1 MKREGVTMVLRVAA
15 ARLRRLH
22 DAETAWAATTCDCH
36 ERTFLCTAWPFLC
49 SHTNPQ
55 HRGFPFFSA
64 LATLQFNSKAPNKW
78 LFTAWWL
85 PMMAHQT
92 SHASQWFRTEL
103 VCQTTTTTTT
113 TTMRQQVAAECS
125 GCMSLKYMASI
136 EQPVTRTTPWFF
148 GSSHDFIQ
156 KLVTIN
162 DNSEWNFYL
171 LFRQINCHLTLSRRH
186 LLNES
191 SLWWHI

>member
-125 GCMSLKYMASI
+125 GCMSLKWLALNCQSQGQHLDFLVHLMILSKSLSLLM
-136 EQPVTRTTPWFF
+136 TTPNEI
-148 GSSHDFIQ
+148 SISYLD
-156 KLVTIN
+156 KLTVT
-162 DNSEWNFYL
+162 
-171 LFRQINCHLTLSRRH
+171 
-186 LLNES
+186 
-191 SLWWHI
+191 